1 MVRRSKWRRQ
11 IDHRFER
18 IPRYRSALLHTMA
31 TFGDGFDLE
40 ALEAAYAAEDPETI
54 SRVTALEGEFA
65 HLVNWLV
72 QIAELGYHEL
82 LRLDKAEK
90 ASGSPLDR
98 LVALGIL
105 SERRK
110 DRLLTLAVVRNRL
123 QHTYPDVSAEEVHQ
137 AVLALLD
144 ELPALVRDYRRWL
157 EALDG

>member
-1 MVRRSKWRRQ
+1 M
-11 IDHRFER
+11 
-18 IPRYRSALLHTMA
+18 
-31 TFGDGFDLE
+31 
-40 ALEAAYAAEDPETI
+40 
-54 SRVTALEGEFA
+54 
-65 HLVNWLV
+65 NWLV

-105 SERRK
+105 SEHRK